1 MQVQA
6 GRSGQLVGRDRS
18 FDSACRRGFGSGTAT
33 AYALPMKNT
42 TSVMSR
48 ALLALALA
56 MLLQSCASAPQ
67 DRSFS
72 GDGEATPSAEGSF
85 EEQTEAQP
93 KAQPE
98 AESQGQETPAH
109 EAEPAAATPTPTDA
123 EVMYNVFAAELL
135 GSEGDLEGAVS
146 AYLEAAMESDDPA
159 IAQRATRVAL
169 AAQSWF
175 QAAMAADRWAL
186 LAPDDMAAREA
197 AAATMLATHDYAGA
211 ELQLE
216 QILARNPDRD
226 DAWVLVSSLLAQSAN
241 PAKANEVLERLLKTQ
256 GGMDNAE
263 AIFLRS
269 QLLARMGEFAEAAR
283 LADEALE
290 LSPERIQL
298 LTFSGRLALNLED
311 LDKAVE
317 RFGRAWEL
325 DPDNHDL
332 GLAYADLLARAA
344 RAGEA
349 RAVMESMEQ
358 TPDVLLSRVLFEIS
372 AEEPEKAKAI
382 YAEFDGLETQDPDE
396 KAYFQGQAAE
406 AVGEPDQAIDLYGT
420 IGEGDYRMMAG
431 IRRAE
436 LIADGGDVEAARAAL
451 QTLRDEGDDAIS
463 EQAWL
468 AEARLLREAEQ
479 IQEAFL
485 TLGLALEEFGY
496 SVPIRYSHALLAAE
510 LGNIEV
516 AEYDLRIVLADDP
529 DNAAALNAL
538 GYTLADRT
546 DRYEEAEALIRRA
559 YDLQPND
566 ASIID
571 SMGWVAYR
579 LGRLEESE
587 SYLRQAWSLD
597 KNPEIAA
604 HLGEVLWAMGREEA
618 AIEVWREGLSV
629 DSEHPVLDETLQRM
643 GVEL

>member
-1 MQVQA
+1 
-6 GRSGQLVGRDRS
+6 
-18 FDSACRRGFGSGTAT
+18 
-33 AYALPMKNT
+33 MKNT
-42 TSVMSR
+42 TPVTSHV
-48 ALLALALA
+48 LLVIVLA
-56 MLLQSCASAPQ
+56 MLLQSCASAPEKQ
-67 DRSFS
+67 Y
-72 GDGEATPSAEGSF
+72 GNAGAEVLAQASETET
-85 EEQTEAQP
+85 EEQELAD
-93 KAQPE
+93 PE
-98 AESQGQETPAH
+98 P
-109 EAEPAAATPTPTDA
+109 EPAPAAPTDA

-135 GSEGDLEGAVS
+135 GGEGDLEGAVS
-146 AYLEAAMESDDPA
+146 AYLQAAMESDDPA

-216 QILARNPDRD
+216 QILERNPNKE
-226 DAWVLVSSLLAQSAN
+226 DAWVLVSSLLAQAAD
-241 PAKANEVLERLLKTQ
+241 PAKANEVLERLLEDK
-256 GGMDNAE
+256 GGMDNAD
-263 AIFLRS
+263 AKFLQA
-269 QLLARMGEFAEAAR
+269 QLLARTGEFAEAAR

-290 LSPERIQL
+290 LTPERIQL

-317 RFGRAWEL
+317 HFGRAWEL
-325 DPDNHDL
+325 DRENHDL
-332 GLAYADLLARAA
+332 GLAYSDLLARAA
-344 RAGEA
+344 RAEEA
-349 RAVMESMEQ
+349 RAVMESMDQ

-372 AEEPEKAKAI
+372 AEEPENAKAL
-382 YAEFDGLETQDPDE
+382 YAEFDELETQNPDE

-406 AVGEPDQAIDLYGT
+406 AIGEREQAIELYGT
-420 IGEGDYRMMAG
+420 IDEGEYLMMAG

-436 LIADGGDVEAARAAL
+436 LMAEAGNVEAARLAL
-451 QTLRDEGDDAIS
+451 EELRAKGDEAIS

-468 AEARLLREAEQ
+468 AEARLLRQAEE
-479 IQEAFL
+479 IQEAFQA
-485 TLGLALEEFGY
+485 LGRALEDFGY
-496 SVPIRYSHALLAAE
+496 SVPVRYSHALLAAE
-510 LGNIEV
+510 LGNVEV
-516 AEYDLRIVLADDP
+516 AEYDLRIVLADEP

-538 GYTLADRT
+538 GYTLADQT
-546 DRYEEAEALIRRA
+546 DRYEEAETLIHRA
-559 YDLQPND
+559 YELQPND

-587 SYLRQAWSLD
+587 GYLRQAWELD

-604 HLGEVLWAMGREEA
+604 HLGEVLWAMGREDA
-618 AIEVWREGLSV
+618 AIGVWREGLSV
-629 DSEHPVLDETLQRM
+629 DSEHPVLAETLQRM

>member
-1 MQVQA
+1 
-6 GRSGQLVGRDRS
+6 
-18 FDSACRRGFGSGTAT
+18 
-33 AYALPMKNT
+33 MKNT
-42 TSVMSR
+42 TSITSHV
-48 ALLALALA
+48 LLIIVLA
-56 MLLQSCASAPQ
+56 MLLQSCASAPEKHY
-67 DRSFS
+67 
-72 GDGEATPSAEGSF
+72 GNAGAEVLAQASETET
-85 EEQTEAQP
+85 EEPQLAVPEPEPA
-93 KAQPE
+93 PE
-98 AESQGQETPAH
+98 AA
-109 EAEPAAATPTPTDA
+109 TDA

-146 AYLEAAMESDDPA
+146 AYLQAAMESDDPA

-186 LAPDDMAAREA
+186 LAPDDLAAREA

-216 QILARNPDRD
+216 QILERNPDKE
-226 DAWVLVSSLLAQSAN
+226 DAWVMVSSLLAQASD
-241 PAKANEVLERLLKTQ
+241 PAKANEVLERLLEDR
-256 GGMDNAE
+256 GGMDNAN
-263 AIFLRS
+263 ALFLQA
-269 QLLARMGEFAEAAR
+269 QLLARMGEFGEAAR

-290 LSPERIQL
+290 LTPDRIQL
-298 LTFSGRLALNLED
+298 LTFSGRLALNLDD

-325 DPDNHDL
+325 DPENHDL
-332 GLAYADLLARAA
+332 ALAYSDLLARAA
-344 RAGEA
+344 RAEEA
-349 RAVMESMEQ
+349 RAVMESMDQ
-358 TPDVLLSRVLFEIS
+358 TPDVVLSRVLFEIS
-372 AEEPEKAKAI
+372 AEEPEKAKAL
-382 YAEFDGLETQDPDE
+382 YAEFDELETQNPDQ

-406 AVGEPDQAIDLYGT
+406 AIGERGQAIELYGM
-420 IGEGDYRMMAG
+420 IDEGEYLMMAG

-436 LIADGGDVEAARAAL
+436 LIAEAGDVDAARQAL
-451 QTLRDEGDDAIS
+451 EALRAKGDEAIS

-468 AEARLLREAEQ
+468 AEARLLRQAEQ
-479 IQEAFL
+479 LPEAFQA
-485 TLGLALEEFGY
+485 LGRALENFGY

-510 LGNIEV
+510 LENVEV
-516 AEYDLRIVLADDP
+516 AEYDLRIVLADEP

-538 GYTLADRT
+538 GYTLADQT
-546 DRYEEAEALIRRA
+546 DRYEEAEDLIHRA
-559 YDLQPND
+559 YELQPND

-587 SYLRQAWSLD
+587 GYLRQAWELD

-604 HLGEVLWAMGREEA
+604 HLGEVLWAMGREDA
-618 AIEVWREGLSV
+618 AIDVWREGLSV
-629 DSEHPVLDETLQRM
+629 DSEHPVLAETLQRM

>member
-1 MQVQA
+1 
-6 GRSGQLVGRDRS
+6 
-18 FDSACRRGFGSGTAT
+18 
-33 AYALPMKNT
+33 MKNT
-42 TSVMSR
+42 TPVTSHV
-48 ALLALALA
+48 LLVIVLA
-56 MLLQSCASAPQ
+56 MLLQSCASAPEKQ
-67 DRSFS
+67 Y
-72 GDGEATPSAEGSF
+72 GNAGAEVLAQASETET
-85 EEQTEAQP
+85 EEQELAD
-93 KAQPE
+93 PE
-98 AESQGQETPAH
+98 P
-109 EAEPAAATPTPTDA
+109 EPAPAAPTDA

-135 GSEGDLEGAVS
+135 GGEGDLEGAVS
-146 AYLEAAMESDDPA
+146 AYLQAAMESDDPA

-216 QILARNPDRD
+216 QILERNPNKE
-226 DAWVLVSSLLAQSAN
+226 DAWVLVSSLLAQAAD
-241 PAKANEVLERLLKTQ
+241 PAKANEVLERLLEDK
-256 GGMDNAE
+256 GGMDNAD
-263 AIFLRS
+263 AIFLQA
-269 QLLARMGEFAEAAR
+269 QLLARTGEFAEAAR

-290 LSPERIQL
+290 LTPERIQL

-325 DPDNHDL
+325 DRENHDL
-332 GLAYADLLARAA
+332 GLAYSDLLARAA
-344 RAGEA
+344 RAEEA
-349 RAVMESMEQ
+349 RAVMESMDQ

-372 AEEPEKAKAI
+372 AEEPENAKAL
-382 YAEFDGLETQDPDE
+382 YAEFDELETQNPDE

-406 AVGEPDQAIDLYGT
+406 AIGEREQAIELYGT
-420 IGEGDYRMMAG
+420 IDEGEYLMMAG

-436 LIADGGDVEAARAAL
+436 LMAEAGNVEAARLAL
-451 QTLRDEGDDAIS
+451 EELRAKGDEAIS

-468 AEARLLREAEQ
+468 AEARLLRQAEQ
-479 IQEAFL
+479 IQEAFQA
-485 TLGLALEEFGY
+485 LGRALEDFGY
-496 SVPIRYSHALLAAE
+496 SVPVRYSHALLAAE
-510 LGNIEV
+510 LGNVEV
-516 AEYDLRIVLADDP
+516 AEYDLRIVLADEP

-538 GYTLADRT
+538 GYTLADQT
-546 DRYEEAEALIRRA
+546 DRYEEAEALIHRA
-559 YDLQPND
+559 YELQPND

-579 LGRLEESE
+579 LGHLEESE
-587 SYLRQAWSLD
+587 GYLRQAWELD

-604 HLGEVLWAMGREEA
+604 HLGEVLWAMGREDA
-618 AIEVWREGLSV
+618 AIGVWREGLSV
-629 DSEHPVLDETLQRM
+629 DSEHPVLAETLQRI